1 MPLDRL
7 ALLDWLLPH
16 CEPGTASVMYPKG
29 KADGPGWVNG
39 EADMARAV
47 AAYRA
52 GALTAEQFSS
62 ITQDGKQYV
71 VAGGNRLGLVPHRDG
86 LVALF
91 CLDFDD
97 HEGDGGNVHLANA
110 IDRFLGAESIKFTS
124 KGGKGLHCHYALAEP
139 MPVETFVEWAKAWG
153 FNKRGDI
160 ECFPKTP
167 KRSQMWLPN
176 EPNEDGGDAYRGGDF
191 DSCVIAALPAAPTR
205 RLNKATLDF
214 LRGFVAP
221 GYRNDALNK
230 AAYFCAKNRIGET
243 EARTLCLRGAEL
255 CGLLAEEPDQTRTTF
270 TSGYHSGS
278 EEVRLRQ
285 PKVTEDRTA
294 APDLLRGLGCT
305 DFGNAQRLVRRHGQN
320 LRYCYEFNQWLAW
333 TGTHW
338 SFDPAVAE
346 RHAKDTVLSIY
357 SEVGQLADAKER
369 EFLHKHAVL
378 SEQASRIAA
387 MLSLARSE
395 PGIAIRPDDLD
406 RDAWLLNCT
415 NGTVDLTTGDLRP
428 HRQADL
434 ITRCLNFGFDAE
446 AECPRW
452 EAFLH
457 RIMDGNA
464 DLLGFIQRAVGYT
477 ATGSTAERCMF
488 ILHGG
493 GKNGKTV
500 FLEGLRLLLGDGYT
514 ARTPTQTL
522 LAKRGDTI
530 PNDVA
535 RLRGVRLVTASET
548 GDGNRLDEALVKD
561 LSGGDRIVARFMRGE
576 WFEFTPHFK
585 IYLSTNYRPRISGTD
600 DAIWDRLRLVPFLIR
615 IPEEERRPMETMLA
629 EFEAELAGMCNWA
642 VRGCL
647 DWQRYGMGEP
657 PEVRIAT
664 TEYRDDM
671 DVLGDFLAEC
681 CVVHPEARVSS
692 QEVYAEYRR
701 WATDAGERV
710 LPQKRFSQWME
721 HRGSQSGFRKQHTK
735 RGKQW
740 HGLGL
745 AFEAATQ
752 GVGEQDQDG
761 DGTNY

>member
-16 CEPGTASVMYPKG
+16 CEPGTASIMYPKG
-29 KADGPGWVNG
+29 KSDGPGWANG
-39 EADMARAV
+39 EADVARAI

-52 GALTAEQFSS
+52 GSLCAEQFSS
-62 ITQDGKQYV
+62 ITQDGKRYSI
-71 VAGGNRLGLVPHRDG
+71 AGGTRLGLVPHRDG
-86 LVALF
+86 LVARF
-91 CLDFDD
+91 CMDFDD
-97 HEGDGGNVHLANA
+97 HDGDGGNVHLAEA
-110 IDRFLGAESIKFTS
+110 VDRFLGATAIKFTS
-124 KGGKGLHCHYALAEP
+124 QGGKGLHCLYALAEP
-139 MPVETFVEWAKAWG
+139 MSVETFVEWAKAWG

-176 EPNEDGGDAYRGGDF
+176 EPNEHGGDAYRGGEF
-191 DSCVIAALPAAPTR
+191 ETCIVTKLPDAPTR

-214 LRGFVAP
+214 LRGFVAK
-221 GYRNDALNK
+221 GDRNDALNK
-230 AAYFCAKNRIGET
+230 AAYHCDKQRMPES
-243 EARTLCLRGAEL
+243 EAGTLCGRASRL
-255 CGLLAEEPDQTRTTF
+255 CGLLADEAEQSKATF
-270 TSGYHSGS
+270 RSGFRAGS
-278 EEVRLRQ
+278 EEIRQ
-285 PKVTEDRTA
+285 RPPKVTADRTA
-294 APDLLRGLGCT
+294 SPDLLRGLGCT
-305 DFGNAQRLVRRHGQN
+305 DYANAQRLVRRHGEK

-346 RHAKDTVLSIY
+346 RYAKETVLSIY
-357 SEVGQLADAKER
+357 SEVRHLSKEEDR
-369 EFLHKHAVL
+369 EALRKHAME
-378 SEQASRIAA
+378 SESAARIAA

-395 PGIAIRPDDLD
+395 PNIAIRPDDMD
-406 RDAWLLNCT
+406 RDSWLLNCL
-415 NGTVDLTTGDLRP
+415 NGTIDLSTGQLRS
-428 HRQADL
+428 HQQADL
-434 ITRCLNFGFDAE
+434 ITRCLTFAYDPE

-452 EAFLH
+452 EAFLR
-457 RIMDGNA
+457 RIMDGYA
-464 DLLGFIQRAVGYT
+464 DLLGFIQRSVGYT
-477 ATGSTAERCMF
+477 LTGSTSERCMF

-493 GKNGKTV
+493 GKHGKTV

-522 LAKRGDTI
+522 LTKRGDTI

-548 GDGNRLDEALVKD
+548 GDGNRLDESLVKD
-561 LSGGDRIVARFMRGE
+561 ITGGDQIVARFMRGE

-585 IYLSTNYRPRISGTD
+585 IYLSTNYRPRVSGTD

-629 EFEAELAGMCNWA
+629 EFQEELTGILNWA

-647 DWQRYGMGEP
+647 DWQRYGLGEP

-664 TEYRDDM
+664 TEYRDEM

-681 CVVHPEARVSS
+681 CVVHPDAKAASRYM
-692 QEVYAEYRR
+692 YAEYRR

-710 LPQKRFSQWME
+710 LPQKRFSQCME
-721 HRGSQSGFRKQHTK
+721 HRGSQAGFRKQHTNQ
-735 RGKQW
+735 GKTW
-740 HGLGL
+740 VGLGL
-745 AFEAATQ
+745 ALAPALA
-752 GVGEQDQDG
+752 DG
-761 DGTNY
+761 GAESQ